1 MPPRYAKS
9 TCVSI
14 MWPTWVWAREA
25 FGDKPHDPVLDAR
38 DLTVGDLV
46 AQVAHAAGES
56 FYVLERTPI
65 EHVVADHDVLV
76 SQRLEQSVF

>member
-1 MPPRYAKS
+1 MILTHY
-9 TCVSI
+9 I
-14 MWPTWVWAREA
+14 IAR
-25 FGDKPHDPVLDAR
+25 R

-56 FYVLERTPI
+56 FYALERTRS
-65 EHVVADHDVLV
+65 EGVVADHDALV